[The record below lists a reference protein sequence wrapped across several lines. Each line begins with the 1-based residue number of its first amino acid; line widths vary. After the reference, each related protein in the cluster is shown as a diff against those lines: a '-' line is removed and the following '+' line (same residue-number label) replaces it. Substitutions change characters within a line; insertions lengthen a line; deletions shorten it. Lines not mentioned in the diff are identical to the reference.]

1 MLLLK
6 TIALKVYDWELENL
20 KKKKQFSTCKSGFE
34 DVVLMARLFLMA
46 QSK

>member
-20 KKKKQFSTCKSGFE
+20 KKKNNFQLANL
-34 DVVLMARLFLMA
+34 VLKM
-46 QSK
+46 